1 VSDRSGLGVP
11 HVRRAG
17 SDDLPAIA
25 DALAWAFI
33 DYPWTRWTVPGSEHD
48 LPRLRRLQKAYL
60 TAFALPHGAIWV
72 TPELKS
78 AAVFVRNPA
87 STPEPAD
94 WDRITFLHGS
104 DGIARIEQH
113 EKAAAPLRPHHDW
126 TLASV
131 GTHPYHQG
139 RGYGGAVIAAGL
151 ADLDAR
157 GGTCLLETSTDD
169 NIRLYQRLGFQT
181 VTTVSAIA
189 GSPPVTIMLRRPSG
203 AAS

>member
-1 VSDRSGLGVP
+1 MSDTDGAVP

-17 SDDLPAIA
+17 SEDLPAIA
-25 DALAWAFI
+25 DTLAAAFI

-60 TAFALPHGAIWV
+60 TAFALPYGAIWATV
-72 TPELKS
+72 DLKS
-78 AAVFVRNPA
+78 VAVFVRNPA
-87 STPEPAD
+87 STPETAD

-104 DGIARIEQH
+104 DGIARVEQH
-113 EKAAAPLRPHHDW
+113 EQVAAPLRPHHDW
-126 TLASV
+126 TLATV
-131 GTHPYHQG
+131 GTHPDYQG
-139 RGYGGAVIAAGL
+139 RGHGGAVIAAGL

-181 VTTVSAIA
+181 VTTVAAIA